1 VYVNESE
8 RVISC
13 GTFILLMKI
22 FSSIRGEEKEKKFMN
37 GNYSQKIRYQNNL
50 QNSTNIIKNLK
61 THSKIVYNAIGYN
74 S

>member
-1 VYVNESE
+1 
-8 RVISC
+8 
-13 GTFILLMKI
+13 
-22 FSSIRGEEKEKKFMN
+22 MN